1 MALKHA
7 VDKLEDLDEA
17 LRSHYKAGSDGKFYL
32 ETDKG
37 DVGALVRAKE
47 HEKTLRTTAEAN
59 LATVTE
65 QLTAATEGKTAAETA
80 RDEALRKKTG
90 DVTALEASWQSKVD
104 AEKQRA
110 DGLETSLTGE
120 INRLLVSD
128 TAQKIAAEISTVP
141 DLIAPIIEKRLAAE
155 KGAEGKFHTRI
166 LDAEGKPSASSLD
179 DLKQE
184 LLANEKYAAIMVSGK
199 GSGGGAHGS
208 GSGGGASEKKK
219 FLDYSDSELV
229 VLRNSDPDTYNRLKD
244 EANAVPVAQL

>member
-1 MALKHA
+1 MALKGV
-7 VDKLEDLDEA
+7 VDKLEDLDEG
-17 LRSHYKAGSDGKFYL
+17 LREHYKAGTDGKFYL

-37 DVGALVRAKE
+37 DVGALLRAKE

-65 QLTAATEGKTAAETA
+65 QLTVASEAKTAAETA
-80 RDEALRKKTG
+80 RDEALRRKTG
-90 DVTALEASWQSKVD
+90 DVSALEASWQAKVD
-104 AEKQRA
+104 EANKA
-110 DGLETSLTGE
+110 KTDTETSLTGE

-128 TAQKIAAEISTVP
+128 TAMKIAVEISTVP
-141 DLIAPIIEKRLAAE
+141 DLVAPIIEKRLAAE

-199 GSGGGAHGS
+199 GSGGGANGS
-208 GSGGGASEKKK
+208 GSGGGATEKKK
-219 FLDYSDSELV
+219 FTDYSDAELP
-229 VLRNSDPDTYNRLKD
+229 VLRASDPDLYNRLRD
-244 EANAVPVAQL
+244 EANAAPAI